1 MHLNR
6 RGKGLVSKQL
16 AFEVWKLTTIE
27 ATAPISLGWKVE
39 HEQMVSSKVVDN
51 ETVTVGND
59 NPMDA
64 LKIEVDK
71 QAVKDQQEIVI
82 SVNSANSLNIGT
94 VTNDINAVIPTK
106 SKRLRRAPITKTDDF
121 LW

>member
-1 MHLNR
+1 
-6 RGKGLVSKQL
+6 
-16 AFEVWKLTTIE
+16 
-27 ATAPISLGWKVE
+27 
-39 HEQMVSSKVVDN
+39 
-51 ETVTVGND
+51 VGND
-59 NPMDA
+59 NPVDA

-71 QAVKDQQEIVI
+71 QVVKDQHEIVI
-82 SVNSANSLNIGT
+82 SVDSANSLNNGT